1 MARGIPVLSSTVFHE
16 PIGDCGSAASEAAA
30 GAPGNTGGSNTS
42 EAVRRH
48 EVMTANRRLAVIGMI
63 RHSRAMVF
71 VMLSPVIGDQL
82 YWRARY
88 SKQLGEFVPPK
99 FSLTEGSIPRAL
111 LAFALPILFGNVLQ
125 SINGSVN
132 AIWVGKY
139 LGEAALAAVG
149 NSNVVMFLLFGV
161 LFGFSMASTI
171 MVAQCVG
178 AKNIAEAK
186 RVVGTSAVFFLGLS
200 LAMSSMGFALA
211 QLLVAWL
218 RTPPDALPLAL
229 TYMRIIF
236 LALPFMGGL
245 FFLMAVLR
253 GAGDSRTPFV
263 YLFMSV
269 ALDIALN
276 PLLIFGWGPVP
287 RLGIAGSALATLIA
301 QALSFFALVLHLY
314 RTKHFLCIHRGELH
328 LFKVDWTL
336 VRLLV
341 SKGIPMGLQMFVVSS
356 SMVALTSLVNRFGS
370 DETAA
375 FTAAMPLWNYVQM
388 PALAIGAAASSMA
401 AQNVGAGK
409 WDRVGKVATTG
420 VMFNLL
426 IGGSLIAIIYLL
438 NRHALGL
445 VLPANGAALDISAH
459 LNAIVV
465 WSFALFGTSI
475 VLYGVVRATGAVIPP
490 LIMLAISLWL
500 LRVPFAYWMLDRW
513 QADAIW
519 WSFPLSSMASM
530 LLSIAYYRFGGWRKV
545 RLGLARPR

>member
-1 MARGIPVLSSTVFHE
+1 
-16 PIGDCGSAASEAAA
+16 
-30 GAPGNTGGSNTS
+30 
-42 EAVRRH
+42 
-48 EVMTANRRLAVIGMI
+48 
-63 RHSRAMVF
+63 
-71 VMLSPVIGDQL
+71 
-82 YWRARY
+82 
-88 SKQLGEFVPPK
+88 VPPK
-99 FSLTEGSIPRAL
+99 HSLTEGSIAPAL
-111 LAFALPILFGNVLQ
+111 LAFSLPILFGNVLQ
-125 SINGSVN
+125 SVNGSVN

-161 LFGFSMASTI
+161 MFGFSMASTI
-171 MVAQCVG
+171 MVAQCIG

-200 LAMSSMGFALA
+200 LAMSFVGFAVA

-253 GAGDSRTPFV
+253 GAGDSKTPFI
-263 YLFMSV
+263 YLLMAV

-276 PLLIFGWGPVP
+276 PLLIFGWGPFP
-287 RLGIAGSALATLIA
+287 RLGIAGSAIATLIA
-301 QALSFFALVLHLY
+301 QALSFFALVAHLY
-314 RTKHFLCIHRGELH
+314 RTHHFLCIRRGELY
-328 LFKVDWTL
+328 LFKVDWVL

-341 SKGIPMGLQMFVVSS
+341 TKGIPMGLQMFVISS
-356 SMVALTSLVNRFGS
+356 SMIALTSLVNRFGS
-370 DETAA
+370 QETAA
-375 FTAAMPLWNYVQM
+375 FNAAMQLWNYVQM

-420 VMFNLL
+420 VTFNFL
-426 IGGSLIAIIYLL
+426 IGGSLISIVYLL

-445 VLPANGAALDISAH
+445 FLPPNGAALDISAH
-459 LNAIVV
+459 LNAIVI

-475 VLYGVVRATGAVIPP
+475 VLYGVVRATGAVVPP
-490 LIMLAISLWL
+490 LIMLGISLWL
-500 LRVPFAYWMLDRW
+500 IRVPFAYSMLDRW
-513 QADAIW
+513 KADAIW
-519 WSFPLSSMASM
+519 WSFPLSSTASVLM
-530 LLSIAYYRFGGWRKV
+530 SVAYYRFGGWRKV
-545 RLGLARPR
+545 RMGLATARTAPVPRL

>member
-1 MARGIPVLSSTVFHE
+1 LPFNYT
-16 PIGDCGSAASEAAA
+16 
-30 GAPGNTGGSNTS
+30 GAP
-42 EAVRRH
+42 AIP
-48 EVMTANRRLAVIGMI
+48 LI
-63 RHSRAMVF
+63 
-71 VMLSPVIGDQL
+71 
-82 YWRARY
+82 
-88 SKQLGEFVPPK
+88 GEFVSPK

-111 LAFALPILFGNVLQ
+111 FAFSLPILFGNVLQ
-125 SINGSVN
+125 SVNGSVN
-132 AIWVGKY
+132 SIWVGKY

-161 LFGFSMASTI
+161 MFGFSMASTI

-186 RVVGTSAVFFLGLS
+186 RVVGTSAVFFQGLS
-200 LAMSSMGFALA
+200 LGMSLVGFAVA
-211 QLLVAWL
+211 HVLVAWL
-218 RTPPDALPLAL
+218 GTPPDSLPLAL

-253 GAGDSRTPFV
+253 GAGDSKTPFL
-263 YLFMSV
+263 YLSMAV

-276 PLLIFGWGPVP
+276 PLLIFGWGPIP

-301 QALSFFALVLHLY
+301 QAVSLIALLVHLY
-314 RTKHFLCIHRGELH
+314 RTKHFLCIHRNELS
-328 LFKVDWTL
+328 LFKVDWSL

-341 SKGIPMGLQMFVVSS
+341 TKGIPMGLQMFVISS
-356 SMVALTSLVNRFGS
+356 SMIALVSLVNRFGS
-370 DETAA
+370 QETAA
-375 FTAAMPLWNYVQM
+375 FNAALQLWNYVQM

-409 WDRVGKVATTG
+409 WDRVGKVAKTG
-420 VMFNLL
+420 VLFNFLL
-426 IGGSLIAIIYLL
+426 GGSLIAIILLL
-438 NRHALGL
+438 NKHALGL
-445 VLPANGAALDISAH
+445 FLPANSQALIISAH

-475 VLYGVVRATGAVIPP
+475 VLFGVVRATGAVMPP
-490 LIMLAISLWL
+490 LIMLVISLWL

-519 WSFPLSSMASM
+519 WSFPLSSLTSVLMSV
-530 LLSIAYYRFGGWRKV
+530 SYYRFGGWRKARMGVAQV
-545 RLGLARPR
+545 RAAPVPEA